1 MSNHDPIHLV
11 ARAMT
16 DAPPDPALVD
26 RVRARLDAA
35 PRSRRSP
42 HLRWMVPTAAAAV
55 LVVVIAVMMRPAP
68 HVSPTGGPESPT
80 IPASSTTATLAAA
93 LQGPDAS
100 EGPKILEGADASE
113 GPDFSPA
120 RSRATRAARTTAPTE
135 AELAWLARSVQP
147 LAAIP
152 AMTIDPLVVEST
164 QPQPL
169 VLPPLTITP
178 LTIPPLNGDPN
189 GGRHD

>member
-1 MSNHDPIHLV
+1 MADHDPVLLV

-35 PRSRRSP
+35 PHSRRAP
-42 HLRWMVPTAAAAV
+42 NLRWMVPTAAAAA
-55 LVVVIAVMMRPAP
+55 LVVVIAVAMRPATR
-68 HVSPTGGPESPT
+68 VSNEVGNSTASTSATTPSTPSLPTAPPVSAAS
-80 IPASSTTATLAAA
+80 IPVART
-93 LQGPDAS
+93 
-100 EGPKILEGADASE
+100 E

-120 RSRATRAARTTAPTE
+120 RSRATRTSRNTAPTE
-135 AELAWLARSVQP
+135 AQLAWLARSVQP

-152 AMTIDPLVVEST
+152 AMTIDALVVEST
-164 QPQPL
+164 QPQPI

>member
-1 MSNHDPIHLV
+1 MADHDPVLLV

-16 DAPPDPALVD
+16 DAPPDHALVD
-26 RVRARLDAA
+26 RVRARLDTA
-35 PRSRRSP
+35 PHSRRAP
-42 HLRWMVPTAAAAV
+42 NLRWMVPTAAAAA
-55 LVVVIAVMMRPAP
+55 LVVVIAVTMRPATR
-68 HVSPTGGPESPT
+68 VSNDVGATESTSATTPSAPSV
-80 IPASSTTATLAAA
+80 PATPPVSAASINVA
-93 LQGPDAS
+93 RSERPDTV
-100 EGPKILEGADASE
+100 E

-120 RSRATRAARTTAPTE
+120 RSRAPRTARTTSPSE

-152 AMTIDPLVVEST
+152 AMTIDALVVEST

>member
-1 MSNHDPIHLV
+1 MADHDPVLLV

-16 DAPPDPALVD
+16 DAAPEPALVD

-35 PRSRRSP
+35 PRARRAP
-42 HLRWMVPTAAAAV
+42 NLRWMVPTAAATA
-55 LVVVIAVMMRPAP
+55 LVVVIAVTMRPATR
-68 HVSPTGGPESPT
+68 VSNEINATASTSATTPSAPSVPATSPVSAAS
-80 IPASSTTATLAAA
+80 IPVART
-93 LQGPDAS
+93 
-100 EGPKILEGADASE
+100 E

-120 RSRATRAARTTAPTE
+120 RSRAPRTARTASPTE

-147 LAAIP
+147 LAPIP
-152 AMTIDPLVVEST
+152 AMTIEPLVVEST

-178 LTIPPLNGDPN
+178 LTIPPVNGDPN
-189 GGRHD
+189 GGRHDEGR